1 MRDNDTA
8 LRSHT
13 INKEAADLGYGIEVD
28 FVPNR
33 PTPVYRAYAHALA
46 GAEATSP
53 RFLCSSSSSLEAA
66 EDGLQNL
73 SDIVEC
79 SDSWPDAP

>member
-8 LRSHT
+8 LRFHA
-13 INKEAADLGYGIEVD
+13 INKEAADLGYRIEVD
-28 FVPNR
+28 FVSNR

-46 GAEATSP
+46 GAETTSP

-66 EDGLQNL
+66 EDALQNL
-73 SDIVEC
+73 RDIVERG
-79 SDSWPDAP
+79 DSWPDAP